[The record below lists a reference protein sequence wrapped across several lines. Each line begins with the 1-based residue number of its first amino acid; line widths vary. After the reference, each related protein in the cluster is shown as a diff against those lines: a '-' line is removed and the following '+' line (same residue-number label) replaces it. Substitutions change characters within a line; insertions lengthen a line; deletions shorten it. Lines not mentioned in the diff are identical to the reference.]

1 MAIFAKLAYRAG
13 FDVSSLLTLRFAL
26 AAVVLWAIVAV
37 RRPAWP
43 AARTVAIAIALGAVG
58 YAAQAAAFLA
68 SLQHID
74 AGLASLLLYTYPT
87 LVLLGAIALR
97 RERATRRRVAALAA
111 ASAGALLVLV
121 GGGAGA
127 LDATGV
133 ALALAAA
140 VAYTGYILSAD
151 RVAGATDPFLLTAL
165 IVTSAAVVTTG
176 EALAT
181 GGPQLD
187 VTAGGWAAVAGVAL
201 VSTVVPV
208 VAFLLGLRRVG
219 PATASIV
226 SSVEPL
232 VTVVLAM
239 LVFGERLT
247 GVQALG
253 GAFVVGAVV
262 LVNARRMRLRS
273 GRALPQPA

>member
-1 MAIFAKLAYRAG
+1 
-13 FDVSSLLTLRFAL
+13 
-26 AAVVLWAIVAV
+26 
-37 RRPAWP
+37 
-43 AARTVAIAIALGAVG
+43 VAIAIALGAVG

-97 RERATRRRVAALAA
+97 RERPTRRRVAALAA
-111 ASAGALLVLV
+111 ASAGALLVLA

-176 EALAT
+176 AALAT